1 MTAGEDM
8 DIRPQSEF
16 NPEAPEIGFYDLSE
30 EVYRAAPGENWSTMK
45 KIGKTPKKYKHC
57 LDHPPKQTD
66 AMKFGNL
73 FHTVVLEPHLLDER
87 YTPFPDTYPA
97 KWNKLVAACKAWQ
110 KKKIDEGY
118 TIVTQKK
125 YDGCITGPGK
135 KWIVPPKTYDAKWSM
150 NAGFCK
156 EWVLGMEAKGL
167 IPFKQKDINYA
178 KAMAR
183 ELRDLEDAQEIL
195 EGADGYEVSCFWVNE
210 KYGLPCKCKLDIL
223 NTGQIG
229 DLKKITA
236 SGGGAEWQSFCR
248 TARNLEYYGQAAFY
262 RDGVNAVYAH
272 LKIPLPELQSFRWL
286 VVEDEPPYDT
296 AIYEILDTPRSATYQ
311 WFEAGRELYQLY
323 LGQIELYRGQ
333 DKYPS
338 HNVGPSLKTEK
349 MDLEIPDW
357 LKLGTVR

>member
-1 MTAGEDM
+1 MPFEIKPA
-8 DIRPQSEF
+8 SEF

-30 EVYRAAPGENWSTMK
+30 EVYRPAPGENWSTMK
-45 KIGKTPKKYKHC
+45 NIGRTPKKYKYRK
-57 LDHPPKQTD
+57 DNPSKRTP
-66 AMKFGNL
+66 AMAFGNL
-73 FHTVVLEPHLLDER
+73 FHTVVLEPHLLDKR
-87 YTPFPDTYPA
+87 YTPFP
-97 KWNKLVAACKAWQ
+97 
-110 KKKIDEGY
+110 E
-118 TIVTQKK
+118 
-125 YDGCITGPGK
+125 TGPGK